1 MKPMIQ
7 PFFDSATHTFT
18 YIVYDQPGGHAAII
32 DPILSY
38 NAASARTHTDSADQ
52 LIAFIQDKELTLEWI
67 LETHAHA
74 DHLTSAHYIQQQI
87 GGKTG
92 IGLYITRVQQIFAR
106 LFDLGNDFIE
116 DKQYFDHLFEDNEMF
131 QVGQLKAHVIHV
143 PGHTPADIAYCFE
156 GTVFVGDTLFM
167 PDVGTA
173 RCDFPGGNA
182 NSLYQ
187 SVQRI
192 MTLPDETELY
202 MCHDYPPTQ
211 RQTPAWQTTVGEQ
224 KQGNIHINQ
233 TIDEDSF
240 VTMRQTRDKTLEL
253 PTLIIPSIQVNI
265 YAGKLPDAQDNGIHY
280 LKIPLNTL

>member
-7 PFFDSATHTFT
+7 PFYDPVTHTLS

-32 DPILSY
+32 DPVLDY
-38 NAASARTHTDSADQ
+38 NAASARTQTQSADQ
-52 LIAFIQDKELTLEWI
+52 LISFIQDKQLTLDWI

-74 DHLTSAHYIQQQI
+74 DHLTAAHYIKQQL

-92 IGLYITRVQQIFAR
+92 IGFYITQVQQIFCR
-106 LFDLGNDFIE
+106 LFDLGNDFTE
-116 DKQYFDHLFEDNEMF
+116 EKQYFDHLFEDNETF
-131 QVGQLKAHVIHV
+131 HVGKLKAHVMHV

-156 GTVFVGDTLFM
+156 EAAFVGDTLFM

-187 SVQRI
+187 SVQRLLS
-192 MTLPDETELY
+192 LPDKTELY
-202 MCHDYPPTQ
+202 VCHDYPPEQ
-211 RQTPAWQTTVGEQ
+211 RDSPAWQSTVYEQ
-224 KQGNIHINQ
+224 KQTNIHINQ
-233 TIDEDSF
+233 TIDEDVF
-240 VTMRQTRDKTLEL
+240 VTMRQARDKTLEL

-265 YAGKLPDAQDNGIHY
+265 YAGKLPDAADNSIHY